1 MIVWSGKSDGGG
13 VGSGVG
19 GRRGWVSCP
28 RALFVVVGVAVQ
40 FDRCVKL
47 RFTCNTGL
55 KLTLS
60 F

>member
-28 RALFVVVGVAVQ
+28 RFLFVGVGVAVQ
-40 FDRCVKL
+40 FDRCIKL
-47 RFTCNTGL
+47 RFTFNIGL
-55 KLTLS
+55 KVLLS